1 MRLLVADDDLRVTT
15 ALKRGLEAQGWSVD
29 VAADG
34 VEARWLAS
42 EQPYDALVLDSMMPA
57 MTGEQLC
64 VALRKEGNWTPV
76 LILTARTGE
85 RREADALDSGADD
98 YLSKPFSFVVLQA
111 RIRALV
117 RRAPLERPTA
127 LTAGDL
133 RLEPATHLVSRGEE
147 PVSLTPRQFALL
159 EFLMRHP
166 GEVLAKRTIL
176 ENVWDF
182 TFDGDPNIVEVYV
195 HQLRLRIDE
204 PFGRHAVRTV
214 RLVGYR
220 LDPDG
225 G

>member
-1 MRLLVADDDLRVTT
+1 MRLLVADDDLRMTS
-15 ALKRGLEAQGWSVD
+15 ALKRGLETQGWSVD
-29 VAADG
+29 VATDG
-34 VEARWLAS
+34 DEARWLAT
-42 EQPYDALVLDSMMPA
+42 EQRYDALVLDSMMPA

-64 VALRKEGNWTPV
+64 VALRRAGNWTPV
-76 LILTARTGE
+76 LILTARSGE
-85 RREADALDSGADD
+85 RPEADALDSGADD
-98 YLSKPFSFVVLQA
+98 YLAKPFSFMVLQA

-117 RRAPLERPTA
+117 RRAPIQRPA
-127 LTAGDL
+127 VLTAGDL
-133 RLEPATHLVSRGEE
+133 RLEPATHRVWRDRT

-159 EFLMRHP
+159 EFLMRRA
-166 GEVLAKRTIL
+166 GEVLAKRVIL

-182 TFDGDPNIVEVYV
+182 AFDGDPNIVEVYI

-204 PFGRHAVRTV
+204 PFGRHTIQTV